1 MASQEITDILAPRK
15 PRFISLPGIWRALR
29 VWPIVPVFLL
39 SLVLVSGIAAPWV
52 APHDP
57 DRGNLRER
65 NLPPFWSGPET
76 ALKTV
81 ADNVALEEQGR
92 LITLRNAQEID
103 PQAAVGDTVEVEIAS
118 GGSTKYLLGTDQ
130 LGRDLLSRVIYGA
143 RISLVVAVVT
153 LGVGGTIGV
162 TLGLV
167 AGWYGGWVDELIM
180 RFVDVML
187 SLPLILVALVLVVT
201 LGQSFSIIVTVLC
214 LFIWPRFARQIR
226 GEVLQL
232 KTQDYV
238 ALAKV
243 SGASTLR
250 ILFVHIFPGTINT
263 LIVVATL
270 QIGIVILLESVLSF
284 LGAGVPPPTAAWG
297 SMVAEGRDR
306 LAGFW
311 WISTFPGL
319 AIMLTVM
326 SLNLFGDWLRDKLDP
341 RLRQMSS
348 AAPAEHF
355 IGKTERPQTRDES
368 GAFLSG
374 SSERQ
379 PYNSRRVSSSKA
391 RSSALNSG
399 NPGAFGLI
407 PPVKAGGRFSK
418 NALRPSSPSVVS
430 WVSKV
435 LNRV

>member
-1 MASQEITDILAPRK
+1 
-15 PRFISLPGIWRALR
+15 
-29 VWPIVPVFLL
+29 VPVFLL

-65 NLPPFWSGPET
+65 NLPPFWSGPGT

-81 ADNVALEEQGR
+81 ADSVALEEQGR

-103 PQAAVGDTVEVEIAS
+103 PQAAVGDTVEVEIS
-118 GGSTKYLLGTDQ
+118 GGGSTKNLLGTDQ

-306 LAGFW
+306 LAGYW

-341 RLRQMSS
+341 RLRQM
-348 AAPAEHF
+348 
-355 IGKTERPQTRDES
+355 
-368 GAFLSG
+368 
-374 SSERQ
+374 
-379 PYNSRRVSSSKA
+379 N
-391 RSSALNSG
+391 
-399 NPGAFGLI
+399 
-407 PPVKAGGRFSK
+407 
-418 NALRPSSPSVVS
+418 
-430 WVSKV
+430 
-435 LNRV
+435 

>member
-1 MASQEITDILAPRK
+1 MASQETTDILAPPE
-15 PRFISLPGIWRALR
+15 PRLISLPGIWRALR

-39 SLVLVSGIAAPWV
+39 SLVLASGIAAPWI

-65 NLPPFWSGPET
+65 NLPPFWSGPGT

-103 PQAAVGDTVEVEIAS
+103 PQAAVGDTVEVEIAG

-297 SMVAEGRDR
+297 SMVADGRDR

-341 RLRQMSS
+341 RLRQM
-348 AAPAEHF
+348 
-355 IGKTERPQTRDES
+355 
-368 GAFLSG
+368 
-374 SSERQ
+374 
-379 PYNSRRVSSSKA
+379 N
-391 RSSALNSG
+391 
-399 NPGAFGLI
+399 
-407 PPVKAGGRFSK
+407 
-418 NALRPSSPSVVS
+418 
-430 WVSKV
+430 
-435 LNRV
+435 

>member
-1 MASQEITDILAPRK
+1 MASQETTDILAPRE
-15 PRFISLPGIWRALR
+15 PRLISLPGIWRALR

-65 NLPPFWSGPET
+65 NLPPFWSGPES

-81 ADNVALEEQGR
+81 ADSVALEEQGR

-103 PQAAVGDTVEVEIAS
+103 PQAAVGDTVEVEIAG

-297 SMVAEGRDR
+297 SMVADGRDR

-341 RLRQMSS
+341 RLRQ
-348 AAPAEHF
+348 
-355 IGKTERPQTRDES
+355 
-368 GAFLSG
+368 
-374 SSERQ
+374 
-379 PYNSRRVSSSKA
+379 
-391 RSSALNSG
+391 
-399 NPGAFGLI
+399 
-407 PPVKAGGRFSK
+407 
-418 NALRPSSPSVVS
+418 
-430 WVSKV
+430 V
-435 LNRV
+435 L

>member
-1 MASQEITDILAPRK
+1 MASQETTDILAPRE
-15 PRFISLPGIWRALR
+15 PRLISLPGIWRALR
-29 VWPIVPVFLL
+29 VWPIVPVILL

-65 NLPPFWSGPET
+65 NLPPFWSGPES

-81 ADNVALEEQGR
+81 ADSVALEEQGR

-103 PQAAVGDTVEVEIAS
+103 PQAAVGDRVEVEIAG

-243 SGASTLR
+243 AGASTRR
-250 ILFVHIFPGTINT
+250 ILLIHIFPGTINT

-297 SMVAEGRDR
+297 SMVADGRDR
-306 LAGFW
+306 LAGYW

-341 RLRQMSS
+341 RLRQ
-348 AAPAEHF
+348 
-355 IGKTERPQTRDES
+355 
-368 GAFLSG
+368 
-374 SSERQ
+374 
-379 PYNSRRVSSSKA
+379 
-391 RSSALNSG
+391 
-399 NPGAFGLI
+399 
-407 PPVKAGGRFSK
+407 
-418 NALRPSSPSVVS
+418 
-430 WVSKV
+430 V
-435 LNRV
+435 L

>member
-1 MASQEITDILAPRK
+1 MASQETTDILAPTK
-15 PRFISLPGIWRALR
+15 PRLISLPGIWRALR

-76 ALKTV
+76 GLKTV
-81 ADNVALEEQGR
+81 ADSVALEEQGR

-103 PQAAVGDTVEVEIAS
+103 PQAAVGDTVEVEIAG
-118 GGSTKYLLGTDQ
+118 GGSTKYLLGTDM

-297 SMVAEGRDR
+297 SMVADGRDR

-341 RLRQMSS
+341 RLRQ
-348 AAPAEHF
+348 
-355 IGKTERPQTRDES
+355 
-368 GAFLSG
+368 
-374 SSERQ
+374 
-379 PYNSRRVSSSKA
+379 
-391 RSSALNSG
+391 
-399 NPGAFGLI
+399 
-407 PPVKAGGRFSK
+407 
-418 NALRPSSPSVVS
+418 
-430 WVSKV
+430 V
-435 LNRV
+435 L

>member
-1 MASQEITDILAPRK
+1 MASQETTDILAPTK
-15 PRFISLPGIWRALR
+15 PRLISLPGIWRALR

-65 NLPPFWSGPET
+65 NLPPFWSGPESR
-76 ALKTV
+76 LKTV
-81 ADNVALEEQGR
+81 ADSVALEEQGR
-92 LITLRNAQEID
+92 LITLRKAQEID
-103 PQAAVGDTVEVEIAS
+103 PQAALGDTVEVEIS
-118 GGSTKYLLGTDQ
+118 RGGSTKYLLGTDM

-297 SMVAEGRDR
+297 SMVADGRDR

-341 RLRQMSS
+341 RLRQ
-348 AAPAEHF
+348 
-355 IGKTERPQTRDES
+355 
-368 GAFLSG
+368 
-374 SSERQ
+374 
-379 PYNSRRVSSSKA
+379 
-391 RSSALNSG
+391 
-399 NPGAFGLI
+399 
-407 PPVKAGGRFSK
+407 
-418 NALRPSSPSVVS
+418 
-430 WVSKV
+430 V
-435 LNRV
+435 L